1 MVNAKF
7 AIQQID
13 NFNKEN
19 YGKDAWVKVEMY
31 YEYGNN
37 KMLFRVG
44 WGGII
49 AKDYSEAMLVS
60 RKIAEGAY
68 LVKKYSNKFSKAD
81 I

>member
-7 AIQQID
+7 AIQEI
-13 NFNKEN
+13 NKFNVEN
-19 YGKDAWVKVEMY
+19 YGKDAGVKIEMY

-37 KMLFRVG
+37 KMLFRLG

-60 RKIAEGAY
+60 RKIAKGAY
-68 LVKKYSNKFSKAD
+68 LVKEYSNKFSKAD
-81 I
+81 L